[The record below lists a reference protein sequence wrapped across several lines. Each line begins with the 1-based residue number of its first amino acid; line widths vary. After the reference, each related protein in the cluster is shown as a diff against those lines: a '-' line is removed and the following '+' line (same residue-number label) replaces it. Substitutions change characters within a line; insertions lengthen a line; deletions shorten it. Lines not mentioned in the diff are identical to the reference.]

1 MPTYEYLCQA
11 CGHQF
16 EVLQKI
22 TEDSLTKC
30 PKCQKNKL
38 KRLIGAG
45 LGVIFK
51 GSGFYT
57 TDYKRGSANGP
68 ARKGDGKSESQ
79 GESRGDGKSESKSE
93 SKGDGKSESKSG
105 SKSESSSE
113 HKAKV
118 ESKTA

>member
-1 MPTYEYLCQA
+1 MPTYDYKCQA
-11 CGHQF
+11 CGHRF
-16 EVLQKI
+16 EALQKI
-22 TEDSLTKC
+22 TEDALTRC

-38 KRLIGAG
+38 KRIIGAG

-68 ARKGDGKSESQ
+68 SRKGED
-79 GESRGDGKSESKSE
+79 KSESKT
-93 SKGDGKSESKSG
+93 ESKSET
-105 SKSESSSE
+105 KSETKSEGSSDT
-113 HKAKV
+113 KAKV